1 MKQVLNFEDEQMIQ
15 GDNPADMSEALDVS
29 QDTIPADEL
38 QMQLAQEAEM
48 QKTPIQMLQE
58 KFRRYQELRRV
69 PQAFDQSSLEA
80 AMAERDKRQGLA
92 LALKGAQQIG
102 QGIANRYAP
111 NYKADT
117 SVADKLVDLADQ
129 PVSDAVLKN
138 KMSNMQNKEND
149 AMLEASMKLESLNL
163 DLTNMDLN
171 NDASSPISRLAQETA
186 LKFNPKLNPEAVAQ
200 TPASQL
206 FKMFPQFQQ
215 LAANEIRRQQ
225 TGQNNLAMQ
234 LKARG
239 LDIAE
244 KSLELRKE
252 QGGKRIDLA
261 ADKLNW
267 QKVEKDELSDKQTE
281 SLSTIDNALLDLNDA
296 MKFKVDVNTGR
307 IEASSDYVK
316 KLLGNQDPNM
326 VNLKMALGNA
336 LADRKREITGTA
348 ASDSEAKFIESIT
361 VPDPSMNDEL
371 FMSTLQNAIR
381 RVERYRALKLD
392 SFKKQGKNPEAFE
405 KPFDPDAK
413 KTETAPANEVV
424 RRDPKSGKNAVF
436 NAETKEF
443 IRWEK

>member
-1 MKQVLNFEDEQMIQ
+1 Q
-15 GDNPADMSEALDVS
+15 
-29 QDTIPADEL
+29 L
-38 QMQLAQEAEM
+38 QQ
-48 QKTPIQMLQE
+48 TPIQMLQE
-58 KFRRYQELRRV
+58 KFRRYQELRQV
-69 PQAFDQSSLEA
+69 PQAFDQSSLDA

-129 PVSDAVLKN
+129 PVQDAVLKN
-138 KMSNMQNKEND
+138 KMGNMQNKEND

-171 NDASSPISRLAQETA
+171 NDASSPISKLAQETA

-225 TGQNNLAMQ
+225 TGQNML
-234 LKARG
+234 
-239 LDIAE
+239 
-244 KSLELRKE
+244 SLQLRKE
-252 QGGKRIDLA
+252 SNEIARANMGLRRELHDDRMGHKKDEFQWKKG
-261 ADKLNW
+261 
-267 QKVEKDELSDKQTE
+267 EKDELSDKQTE
-281 SLSTIDNALLDLNDA
+281 SIAAVDSVLLDLNDA
-296 MKFKVDVNTGR
+296 MNFKVDVNTGR
-307 IEASSDYVK
+307 IESSSDYIK
-316 KLLGNQDPNM
+316 KLLGKQDPNM

-348 ASDSEAKFIESIT
+348 ASDQEAKFIESIT
-361 VPDPSMNDEL
+361 VPDPSMDDAL

-381 RVERYRALKLD
+381 RVERYRELKLD
-392 SFKKQGKNPEAFE
+392 SYKKQGKNPEAFKE
-405 KPFDPDAK
+405 QFDPNAK
-413 KTETAPANEVV
+413 KVETAPANEVV

-436 NAETKEF
+436 NSETKEF